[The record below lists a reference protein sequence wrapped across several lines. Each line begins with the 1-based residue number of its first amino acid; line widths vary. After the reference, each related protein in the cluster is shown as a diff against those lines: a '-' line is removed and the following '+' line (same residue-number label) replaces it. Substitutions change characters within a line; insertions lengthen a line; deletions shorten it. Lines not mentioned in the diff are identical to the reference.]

1 MKCSEFISRVD
12 EYLDDQLN
20 PADLAVVKTHLAD
33 CAVCREEIEVV
44 RDIRGRASRL
54 PSSVEPPHDLW
65 PQIAARLSQ
74 EKVVH
79 RRFGR
84 QFLIAAAAVF
94 VLVGSVVTAYLVG
107 RNQSTR
113 VVSAPPGVEM
123 DSSQILLASFQELGV
138 HDYVVTRNELLDAL
152 EARRGELSP
161 ETLEMLKTNLEIIDE
176 AMGKIAVALGENP
189 ESEFL
194 MKQLAAVYRRQINL
208 LERAVRLPSEA

>member
-1 MKCSEFISRVD
+1 MNCSEVISRVD

-20 PADLAVVKTHLAD
+20 RADLTAVKTHLAD
-33 CAVCREEIEVV
+33 CAVCREEIEAA

-54 PSSVEPPHDLW
+54 PSSVEPPRDLW
-65 PQIAARLSQ
+65 PQIAARLRE
-74 EKVVH
+74 EKIVQH
-79 RRFGR
+79 RFGR
-84 QFLIAAAAVF
+84 RLLVAAAAVCL
-94 VLVGSVVTAYLVG
+94 LVGSVVTAYLVG
-107 RNQSTR
+107 RNQATR
-113 VVSAPPGVEM
+113 VATVPPGVEM
-123 DSSQILLASFQELGV
+123 DSSQILLTSFQELGV

-189 ESEFL
+189 DSEFL

-208 LERAVRLPSEA
+208 LERAVRLPSEV